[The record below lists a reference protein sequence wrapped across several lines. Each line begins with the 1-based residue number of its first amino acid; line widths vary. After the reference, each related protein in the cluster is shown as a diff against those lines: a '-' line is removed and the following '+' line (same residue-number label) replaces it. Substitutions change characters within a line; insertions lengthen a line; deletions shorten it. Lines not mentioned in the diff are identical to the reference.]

1 MYLQHIFC
9 TFAFSMFSSTLFC
22 IKLSNHR
29 CTQFKCSDTDLEGKP
44 ASIDVEQPAE
54 STGGICDTND
64 VLNMDLNASNTI
76 HPPIP
81 STSTPSPPSLLASA
95 MLTTY
100 ASGCPMHVAPK
111 WPTSLHMCCTNK
123 VTQIEIDDGSTVA
136 RCTRVGCE
144 TVWVCMFF
152 TIILAHPSSNGQCSS
167 TGHAKAWVPMSRQ
180 TGYVAPMMDTAV

>member
-1 MYLQHIFC
+1 MNHFPAYTIRALQAPGC
-9 TFAFSMFSSTLFC
+9 LV
-22 IKLSNHR
+22 
-29 CTQFKCSDTDLEGKP
+29 CSQSWMCPDT
-44 ASIDVEQPAE
+44 
-54 STGGICDTND
+54 
-64 VLNMDLNASNTI
+64 
-76 HPPIP
+76 
-81 STSTPSPPSLLASA
+81 SPPSPLASA

-144 TVWVCMFF
+144 TVWVRMFF

-167 TGHAKAWVPMSRQ
+167 TGHAKAWVPMSCQ
-180 TGYVAPMMDTAV
+180 TGYAAPMMDTAVVNTQEDKV